1 MLQYLRPLIEAEI
14 IVPVTPPQY
23 CPHCFIQNV
32 LHHDS
37 DKRFANAIKKLA
49 GRYAKEL
56 TYSLSKDKNG
66 LFNLTMEGPD
76 DLLEHSSLARITLD
90 PPPRHYKHLRKQLNQ
105 GLEVHLSRKV
115 VEQMGLDLNMTKLV
129 SQNIIFELLVAQS
142 LNTSYV
148 TERPIDIVLLND
160 ITTDNRIQQRSRI
173 IRDNFTCLVPFINNI
188 SAIDVLKLR
197 EAEQEAFIRLGMH

>member
-1 MLQYLRPLIEAEI
+1 
-14 IVPVTPPQY
+14 
-23 CPHCFIQNV
+23 
-32 LHHDS
+32 
-37 DKRFANAIKKLA
+37 
-49 GRYAKEL
+49 
-56 TYSLSKDKNG
+56 
-66 LFNLTMEGPD
+66 MEGPD